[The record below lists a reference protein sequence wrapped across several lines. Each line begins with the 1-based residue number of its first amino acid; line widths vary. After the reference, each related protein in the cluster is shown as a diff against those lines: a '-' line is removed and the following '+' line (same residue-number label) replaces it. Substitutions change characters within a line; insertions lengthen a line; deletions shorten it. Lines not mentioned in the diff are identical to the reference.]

1 MLTGGPVTLTNLGT
15 QIKSLATKAT
25 AVNTTFAS
33 VLGPLAFGANS
44 NSRSDNC
51 TFIKYSL
58 LSINA
63 GLPDQQDAFQTI
75 ILLGLGVTSALMFI
89 NLTNCMMGQFRL
101 ADDKYYKEWQE
112 MKAAESS
119 AQSNL
124 TDSKKPQSTTTKEL
138 PKLVASVVVSSN
150 VDSKVA
156 LQPVPTSGPATERMS
171 SIITEEKEKSAKV
184 VPPKRDSVKIQPP
197 QAINKIGPTVVGPRR
212 IKPSSVAYNAN
223 FFAPKPVAKVKVV
236 KAAEVEQALDDLR
249 ADNAPKTNKINEVDD
264 AAVERIR
271 NAGLFGEISRPLRP
285 LK

>member
-1 MLTGGPVTLTNLGT
+1 MLSGGPVTLTNLDT

-25 AVNTTFAS
+25 AVNTSLAS
-33 VLGPLAFGANS
+33 VMGPLVFGS
-44 NSRSDNC
+44 SSIGKSDNC

-58 LSINA
+58 LSINS
-63 GLPDQQDAFQTI
+63 GLPEQQDTFQTI

-101 ADDKYYKEWQE
+101 ADDKYYKEWE
-112 MKAAESS
+112 DMKKAEA

-124 TDSKKPQSTTTKEL
+124 TESKKPESATKEL
-138 PKLVASVVVSSN
+138 PKLVSSVVVSSN
-150 VDSKVA
+150 MDSKTA
-156 LQPVPTSGPATERMS
+156 LQPAPISGQVTDRMS
-171 SIITEEKEKSAKV
+171 SIITEEKEKSNKV
-184 VPPKRDSVKIQPP
+184 IPPKRDSVRVQPS
-197 QAINKIGPTVVGPRR
+197 QAINKVGPTVVGPRR
-212 IKPSSVAYNAN
+212 IKPSSVAYGAN
-223 FFAPKPVAKVKVV
+223 FFAPKPVAKVKVI

-249 ADNAPKTNKINEVDD
+249 ADNVPKTNKINEVDE